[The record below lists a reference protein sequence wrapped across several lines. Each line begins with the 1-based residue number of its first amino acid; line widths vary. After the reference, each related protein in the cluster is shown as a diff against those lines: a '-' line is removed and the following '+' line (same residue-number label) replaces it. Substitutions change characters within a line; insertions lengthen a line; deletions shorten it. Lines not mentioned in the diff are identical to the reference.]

1 VSKLT
6 IGTQRTLDEAGFLAA
21 LHDPR
26 TRIEFVQA
34 GQSQAYPQWIV
45 QRRVIP
51 EHLIYLVTAHTLE
64 GHVAGRAV
72 RLEPG
77 GFVWVMPGVQ
87 HDFRIPTG
95 RPAFSMI
102 HFKIGIFGPRQ
113 AALRAPRGCITM
125 PNATELQSRCADVIR
140 EAHRQGRFAD
150 LRARSALLLLL
161 SEVLALTNVSGN
173 QERAFTGRQR
183 AILADYVCAH
193 LAQHPRPA
201 ELAALLRLSNDY
213 FTREFRRTY
222 GMPPRAWLLRERMNA
237 AARRLAESQ
246 STISEI
252 ADELGYSDVFLFS
265 RQFKNSFGHSP
276 RAFRRAPSNGP

>member
-1 VSKLT
+1 
-6 IGTQRTLDEAGFLAA
+6 
-21 LHDPR
+21 
-26 TRIEFVQA
+26 
-34 GQSQAYPQWIV
+34 
-45 QRRVIP
+45 
-51 EHLIYLVTAHTLE
+51 
-64 GHVAGRAV
+64 
-72 RLEPG
+72 
-77 GFVWVMPGVQ
+77 
-87 HDFRIPTG
+87 
-95 RPAFSMI
+95 
-102 HFKIGIFGPRQ
+102 
-113 AALRAPRGCITM
+113 M

-140 EAHRQGRFAD
+140 EAHRHGRFAD

-161 SEVLALTNVSGN
+161 SEVLALTNVSGD

-183 AILADYVCAH
+183 AMLADYVRAH

-201 ELAALLRLSNDY
+201 ELATLLRLSNDY

-265 RQFKNSFGHSP
+265 RQFKNSFGRSP
-276 RAFRRAPSNGP
+276 RAFRRAPSNVP